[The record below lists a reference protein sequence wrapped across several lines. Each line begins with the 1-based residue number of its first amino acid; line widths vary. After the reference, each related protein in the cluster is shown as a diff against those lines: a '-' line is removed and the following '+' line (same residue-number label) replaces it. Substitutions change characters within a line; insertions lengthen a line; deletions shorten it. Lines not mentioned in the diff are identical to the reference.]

1 MKKFNK
7 KWLFVAGGIV
17 GASIITSAVLATTL
31 SANKQTANETVE
43 QSSEE
48 SELDKSLHFNKQ
60 IKVKE
65 LLSSF
70 FDQDEDEVDQ
80 FVFGQNQIQEQQ
92 LSELKSALTYYH
104 PHRTKGLTDYVEG
117 QLKLNVRYK
126 RTRLRSRD
134 FLFRNITSN
143 WYWMLKN
150 ANNLEFML
158 WPYEHNNFRKN
169 DLEQSSFI
177 NSKYK
182 FKAKIN
188 EKNEIEFDTSLLP
201 KGYAYEY
208 VGYNP
213 LTDRGIIESV
223 YSKTLDNRA
232 FNKVTELV
240 NKELVM
246 HVQMGANYAN
256 KSVDLV
262 LKDQQNNYVEVNT
275 TTDSSGL
282 ASFNL
287 ESISPWA
294 NYTVAHIKLSD
305 GSTTDAGL
313 SNYHKLT
320 LNLNNEKMRLEQ
332 AKKDS
337 KVTFNVL
344 TKELEDKKTPIGIDS
359 TKREA
364 EIHFIIRNEDDHI
377 TKIKNPVIEDFY
389 LYKYPA
395 SSRTIFSSKEV
406 YYIKYDGNK
415 LIRLIKLKRGQ
426 QKLARLDY
434 DLLVFKEPI
443 QDIKAVAD
451 VFEKSIIDQDEK
463 EYQVEKEEFQKKL
476 KKDTEID
483 ELIRRRTLDFNY
495 NFEQS
500 NFNVA
505 NFPRVLK
512 YNFHAWRELDKKF
525 SGVKIYTLKSVDGQA
540 FLRSIQ
546 AKKYVDDDNKKPI
559 KYPEFVKPFVD
570 EKINIKD
577 NSETVQERRSKEILK
592 VLLRQVFKSDLDIK
606 DYVDSQT
613 LPEKTKEI
621 EAELRRFAERYR
633 NLRTQANADARISEL
648 DNYQNEYNR
657 FLSKNWYFL
666 LTNLH
671 NFDFSFI
678 DWFKLPEFH
687 EGNKHARHTQQYL
700 EKLDRLKR
708 YEGFRFNDSLLD
720 DIRES
725 DVSKVHK
732 TTNDNVE
739 YFIVKNNVMFW
750 VRVYA
755 EAIPGHDVGIEIL
768 PYVIQFKPKDVRAK
782 ISVPIITNVFHLSF
796 IHGDQ
801 KFYEVFEDKI
811 TAQYGYPA
819 KMLML
824 YRGAKS

>member
-158 WPYEHNNFRKN
+158 WPYEHDKFRKN

-246 HVQMGANYAN
+246 HVQMGANHAN

-275 TTDSSGL
+275 TTDSFGL

-337 KVTFNVL
+337 KVLFKIHKFVDTN
-344 TKELEDKKTPIGIDS
+344 EQIAGI
-359 TKREA
+359 KGREA

-395 SSRTIFSSKEV
+395 STRTIFSSKEV

-463 EYQVEKEEFQKKL
+463 EYQAERDKEIKKL
-476 KKDTEID
+476 EAKWDKNKLQDFINKQ
-483 ELIRRRTLDFNY
+483 TLEFNY
-495 NFEQS
+495 KFEQS

-505 NFPRVLK
+505 IFPRILK
-512 YNFHAWRELDKKF
+512 YNYHAWRELEKKF
-525 SGVKIYTLKSVDGQA
+525 SGVKIYTLKSLDGQA
-540 FLRSIQ
+540 FLRSIKS
-546 AKKYVDDDNKKPI
+546 KKSIQNNDNKPI
-559 KYPEFVKPFVD
+559 KYPEFVRPFVD

-592 VLLRQVFKSDLDIK
+592 ILLNQVFKSDLEIK

-613 LPEKTKEI
+613 LPENKAKI
-621 EAELRRFAERYR
+621 EAELRRFAARYR
-633 NLRTQANADARISEL
+633 DLKGRFGADAKINEL
-648 DNYQNEYNR
+648 DDHNNEYNR

-671 NFDFSFI
+671 NFDFNFI
-678 DWFKLPEFH
+678 DWFRLPEFH
-687 EGNKHARHTQQYL
+687 EGNKHAKHTQKYL
-700 EKLDRLKR
+700 EKLQRVKQ
-708 YEGFRFNDSLLD
+708 YEDFRFNDSLLD

-755 EAIPGHDVGIEIL
+755 EAISGHDVGIEIL

-801 KFYEVFEDKI
+801 QYYEVFEDKI

-819 KMLML
+819 KMLMI
-824 YRGAKS
+824 YRSAKK